1 MKTKTIGLTLMISLA
16 SGAICFASPH
26 MGTWKL
32 NEAKSKL
39 APGTDKNHTVVYA
52 AVGDQVKVTVDGT
65 NAQGKS
71 THNEWTGKFDGK
83 DYPVTGDPTF
93 DTRSYKEAGENTLKM
108 TVKKD
113 GKVTITGKIVVSAD
127 GKGRT
132 VTTSGKDAKG
142 AKIDSTAVY
151 DKE

>member
-1 MKTKTIGLTLMISLA
+1 MKTKTIGLTLMLSLA
-16 SGAICFASPH
+16 AGAICFASPH

-39 APGTDKNHTVVYA
+39 APGADKNHTVVYA
-52 AVGDQVKVTVDGT
+52 AAGDQVKVTVDGT
-65 NAQGKS
+65 NAKGKS

-83 DYPVTGDPTF
+83 DYPVTGDPTM
-93 DTRSYKEAGENTLKM
+93 DTRSYKEAGEGTLEM

-113 GKVTITGKIVVSAD
+113 GKVTITGKIVVAAD
-127 GKGRT
+127 GKSRT
-132 VTTSGKDAKG
+132 VTTSGTDAKG
-142 AKIDSTAVY
+142 EKFKSTAVY